1 MRVKGQSVLITG
13 AGNGIGEGIAKRL
26 AEEGAVVTIN
36 DIDAQR
42 ADRVCQEIKARGGQ
56 AWLRRRAKHCQTE
69 VLQLA
74 QGFIGAESALRRVP
88 SLQI

>member
-1 MRVKGQSVLITG
+1 MRVKGQSILVTG

-42 ADRVCQEIKARGGQ
+42 ADRVCQDI
-56 AWLRRRAKHCQTE
+56 
-69 VLQLA
+69 
-74 QGFIGAESALRRVP
+74 
-88 SLQI
+88 